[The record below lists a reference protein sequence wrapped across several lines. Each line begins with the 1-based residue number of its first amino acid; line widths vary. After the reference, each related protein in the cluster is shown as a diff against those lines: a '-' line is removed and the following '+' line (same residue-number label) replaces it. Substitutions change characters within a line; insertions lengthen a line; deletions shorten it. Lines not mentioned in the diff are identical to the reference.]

1 MSKLD
6 ELIEELCPAGVQYK
20 KLNEIAHYAKKRIDI
35 TEIDKNTY
43 VGVENLLQNKQG
55 KTVASS
61 VPNSGKVI
69 RFEIGDIL
77 IGNITIF
84 EKNMVV
90 RLYWRNQWG
99 CISNSNQ

>member
-55 KTVASS
+55 KLLLVAYQTV
-61 VPNSGKVI
+61 
-69 RFEIGDIL
+69 
-77 IGNITIF
+77 
-84 EKNMVV
+84 EK
-90 RLYWRNQWG
+90 
-99 CISNSNQ
+99 